1 MIDNN
6 IPYTT
11 RPSCCSCSCRFP
23 FSSNGGNPGIDPSSA
38 SSSRLEYVC
47 CILFRS
53 RSSPCRSCKSP
64 LKYRLIMPP
73 PKGRRLYFTPNL
85 ALNFHGFVPKT
96 STHSITVID
105 RSNNRNAWHKST
117 QCCSGGGLAKWKET
131 GEWVSFCFL
140 IISGIVRK
148 V

>member
-23 FSSNGGNPGIDPSSA
+23 FSSNGGNPGIDLSSA

-53 RSSPCRSCKSP
+53 RSSPCQSCKYP

-73 PKGRRLYFTPNL
+73 PKGGAFISLQTWPLISMVMFQKLQLTPSPSSIEVIIGMHDTSRHSVAVVVDWQSGKRLGSGSL
-85 ALNFHGFVPKT
+85 FV
-96 STHSITVID
+96 
-105 RSNNRNAWHKST
+105 
-117 QCCSGGGLAKWKET
+117 
-131 GEWVSFCFL
+131 F
-140 IISGIVRK
+140 
-148 V
+148 